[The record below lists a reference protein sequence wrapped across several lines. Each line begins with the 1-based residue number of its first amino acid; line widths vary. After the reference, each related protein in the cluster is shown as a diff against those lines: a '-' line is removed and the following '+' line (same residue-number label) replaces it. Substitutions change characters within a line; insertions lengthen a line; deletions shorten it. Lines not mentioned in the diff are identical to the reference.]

1 MATEPIGI
9 TIGLN
14 ELKFVHFES
23 TTRLSEMK
31 NPLPNDGYEFQ
42 FDMQSDINEK
52 EKLFSIMLSTTLY
65 EKQSDVT
72 KVELAKMKSL
82 ISFRIINFEDV
93 IKKENNQIAIPDQLI
108 IIASGI
114 AISTAR
120 GMFAMC
126 VKDTVLNNAMIP
138 ILDPQIFLPKKSTPN

>member
-14 ELKFVHFES
+14 ELKFIHFES
-23 TTRLSEMK
+23 TTRLNEMK
-31 NPLPNDGYEFQ
+31 NSLPNDGYEFQ

-108 IIASGI
+108 IFASGI

-126 VKDTVLNNAMIP
+126 VKDTVVINAMIP
-138 ILDPQIFLPKKSTPN
+138 ILDPQIFLPKKPTPK

>member
-14 ELKFVHFES
+14 ELKFFHFES
-23 TTRLSEMK
+23 TTRLNEMK
-31 NPLPNDGYEFQ
+31 NPLPIDGYEFQ

-52 EKLFSIMLSTTLY
+52 EKLFNIMLSTTLY
-65 EKQSDVT
+65 EKHSNVT

-108 IIASGI
+108 VIASGI

-126 VKDTVLNNAMIP
+126 VKDKVINNAMIP